1 MESFGFIIIETL
13 VGALPADCSIAA
25 SPFSQLKGSLWL
37 SVPALP
43 SLIVSIIQMTHNQAA
58 VLCSEGYQM
67 AAAILSSTSS
77 QACRLERLVAIGR

>member
-25 SPFSQLKGSLWL
+25 GLFSQLKGSLWL

-43 SLIVSIIQMTHNQAA
+43 SLIVSIIRMIHNQAA
-58 VLCSEGYQM
+58 VLCSEGCQM
-67 AAAILSSTSS
+67 AVAELTSTSS
-77 QACRLERLVAIGR
+77 